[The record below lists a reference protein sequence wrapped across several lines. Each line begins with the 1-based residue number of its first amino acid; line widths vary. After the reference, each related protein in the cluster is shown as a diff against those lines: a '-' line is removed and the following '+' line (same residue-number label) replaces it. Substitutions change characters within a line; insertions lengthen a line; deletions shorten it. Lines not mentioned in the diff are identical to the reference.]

1 MQRPGLSPRFFI
13 DLKIAKAIRIYVSL
27 QCADLN
33 AAINLLIL
41 KGFNMKKAL
50 SKVALALSLTVMAV
64 SGAQASST
72 QDAAGCGVGTMIFKD
87 QHGLIFNL
95 LATTTNG
102 ILFGTISQTFGI
114 LNCPADASVSGKIA
128 SFIDFNKQQLVV
140 EVAQGKGDHL
150 AALVEMYGVKQ
161 ADRQA
166 AIAALKANQ
175 VAIFSQ
181 QSTSAIQGEM
191 NKALQAFV
199 S

>member
-1 MQRPGLSPRFFI
+1 
-13 DLKIAKAIRIYVSL
+13 
-27 QCADLN
+27 
-33 AAINLLIL
+33 
-41 KGFNMKKAL
+41 MKKAL
-50 SKVALALSLTVMAV
+50 SKVALALSLTVMAA
-64 SGAQASST
+64 SGAQAYST
-72 QDAAGCGVGTMIFKD
+72 QDAAGCGVGTLIFKD

-102 ILFGTISQTFGI
+102 ILFGTVSQTFGI

-128 SFIDFNKQQLVV
+128 SFIDFNKQQLAI
-140 EVAQGKGDHL
+140 EVAQGKGDRL

-175 VAIFSQ
+175 IAIFSQ

-191 NKALQAFV
+191 NKTLQAFV